1 MVSTL
6 FGDLSRYSHGVKWR
20 NAVSVTLILILMI
33 PVSAISVSSAALK
46 AGAVCKTVGQ
56 KKVSAGKSFTCLKKG
71 KKLVWSKGVTVS
83 VAPKPEAS
91 PTPSPVPTPSASP
104 APTASATPTPIP
116 TPSPTPT
123 VVKNL
128 SSSVL
133 ITKSSDLSD
142 VKLCK
147 TIDATGRADVSMG
160 FPRAASAAIGKL
172 SARILFLPISFTDFP
187 FQDSDYAN
195 LRSVADQVS
204 DFYLKSSYGKV
215 ALTFD
220 VLDKPLWVN
229 MGRSAESYNLP
240 QNKPQQ
246 NNEQVVV
253 DALRLA
259 DASINFG
266 IYDGVVVETGR
277 FQSTGGAQGFP
288 GQTFQTK
295 NGVAKGVSL
304 EFGTAVAR
312 AGVLAHELG
321 HALFGLEDLYVFL
334 NANRPSVP
342 DPLPA
347 GPWDMMSNSH
357 FEFFG
362 WSKYLMGWIEDSQV
376 RCIKN
381 QSSSTHYLESIEIN
395 SSKPKLTVINLM
407 EGVSLAFETRLDS
420 NSTNV
425 RGLLVYKIDTRIA
438 HGDGPVIAQKRL
450 LLAGDSLQIDGWAVK
465 VVDTD
470 PSGVL
475 IELSK

>member
-1 MVSTL
+1 MNLRRFLSVSLTLTL
-6 FGDLSRYSHGVKWR
+6 FVSISLSS
-20 NAVSVTLILILMI
+20 
-33 PVSAISVSSAALK
+33 SSAASLK
-46 AGAVCKTVGQ
+46 AGGVCKTVGQ
-56 KKVSAGKSFTCLKKG
+56 KKVSSGKSFTCIKKG
-71 KKLVWSKGVTVS
+71 KKLVWSKGVRVS
-83 VAPKPEAS
+83 VAPKPEVT
-91 PTPSPVPTPSASP
+91 PTPSQSPSTEATPAPSSPPTPSL
-104 APTASATPTPIP
+104 

-123 VVKNL
+123 LIKDL
-128 SSSVL
+128 STSNL
-133 ITKSSDLSD
+133 ITKSTELSD

-147 TIDATGRADVSMG
+147 TSDVTVSPDVSMG
-160 FPRAASAAIGKL
+160 FPRPTTAAFGTL
-172 SARILFLPISFTDFP
+172 SARILFLPISFTDFQ
-187 FQDSDYAN
+187 FTDSDYAN
-195 LRSVADQVS
+195 LSAVANQVTE
-204 DFYLKSSYGKV
+204 FYLKSSYGKV
-215 ALTFD
+215 SLTFD

-253 DALRLA
+253 DALKLA

-266 IYDGVVVETGR
+266 IYEGVVVETGR

-334 NANRPSVP
+334 NSNRPSVP
-342 DPLPA
+342 DPSPA

-357 FEFFG
+357 FEYFG
-362 WSKYLMGWIEDSQV
+362 WSKFLMGWLEDSQV

-381 QSSSTHYLESIEIN
+381 QSSSTHYLESVDIN

-407 EGVSLAFETRLDS
+407 EGVSLALETRPNFSLASD
-420 NSTNV
+420 

-438 HGDGPVIAQKRL
+438 HGDGPIIAQKRL
-450 LLAGDSLQIDGWAVK
+450 LLAGDSLQSEGWTVK
-465 VVDTD
+465 VIDTD
-470 PSGVL
+470 PNGVL
-475 IELSK
+475 FELGK